1 MGGIRSGKVK
11 YIIWESYFIPLEN
24 DKKKTNDEKMTI
36 PEARAKEV
44 AISDPQ
50 VPVLILLKILFRRP
64 RTKVLS
70 INIVFIPH

>member
-1 MGGIRSGKVK
+1 MIT
-11 YIIWESYFIPLEN
+11 
-24 DKKKTNDEKMTI
+24 KTNDEKMTI
-36 PEARAKEV
+36 PEAKAKEV